1 MARWIKRTVAGIVVL
16 GIVALVVLAMM
27 PKPVMVEAGEVLRGP
42 MQVTVDEDGQTR
54 VRHRFVVSAP
64 VAGHL
69 ERIALRAGDTV
80 EVGQVLARITP
91 TSSPLLDARSRD
103 QLEAQARAAS
113 AGVSRAKAMAERAR
127 LAFEQ
132 AERDLERTRTLAQS
146 GALADH
152 VLEEAEVQ
160 KRALDK
166 EVDAAELGVRVAQ
179 HEVEMTRAALRRVD
193 GSADASDQL
202 EITSPI
208 KGSVLRV
215 HTESAGVVGP
225 STPLLEL
232 GDLDSLEVVADLL
245 TSDAVSVEPGD
256 PVQLERWGGEKPL
269 SGQVRR
275 VEPSAFTKISALG
288 VEEQRVLV
296 VIDPAKGASWKGL
309 GDGYRVE
316 ASIEVWSN
324 SDVLKVPANATFRHG
339 DGWAVF
345 AIEQGKAVVKPI
357 EIGRRT
363 GLEVQIGNGIA
374 KGTRV
379 ILHPSDEVEEGT
391 SVQVQ

>member
-1 MARWIKRTVAGIVVL
+1 M
-16 GIVALVVLAMM
+16 
-27 PKPVMVEAGEVLRGP
+27 
-42 MQVTVDEDGQTR
+42 
-54 VRHRFVVSAP
+54 
-64 VAGHL
+64 
-69 ERIALRAGDTV
+69 

-193 GSADASDQL
+193 GSADASDQI

-275 VEPSAFTKISALG
+275 V
-288 VEEQRVLV
+288 
-296 VIDPAKGASWKGL
+296 
-309 GDGYRVE
+309 
-316 ASIEVWSN
+316 
-324 SDVLKVPANATFRHG
+324 
-339 DGWAVF
+339 
-345 AIEQGKAVVKPI
+345 
-357 EIGRRT
+357 
-363 GLEVQIGNGIA
+363 
-374 KGTRV
+374 
-379 ILHPSDEVEEGT
+379 
-391 SVQVQ
+391 